1 MTQYFVYI
9 LYFDQVDH
17 KRFGTIRQQ
26 FWALCHFPFHVSL
39 VLLMEGTS
47 RFVTWRN
54 ALEVVKTIT
63 AEYEIIYAKFNTT
76 AEIGNAFDTYSTKL
90 LSSVKADLA
99 VYNVTSF
106 ISDIKKE
113 KDPQSEKALSAVTGL
128 LGTLI
133 NATFKFFKI
142 QASKRTAKTDDKKVK
157 NPIAELDKVVKVFD
171 LVFIYFFVAAGV
183 TLIIMAVLIALAKK
197 GKCAGDYAAIIL
209 RLLVGVA
216 LTMITV
222 VKANPNLQD
231 QFLFSAWILPSVLL
245 GLFIVVLLDGIF
257 GWILP
262 APKKLWRPNTQIT
275 HHG

>member
-1 MTQYFVYI
+1 
-9 LYFDQVDH
+9 
-17 KRFGTIRQQ
+17 
-26 FWALCHFPFHVSL
+26 
-39 VLLMEGTS
+39 MEGTS

-54 ALEVVKTIT
+54 ALEVVKLIT

-76 AEIGNAFDTYSTKL
+76 ADIGTAFDAYSTKL
-90 LSSVKADLA
+90 LSSVNADLT

-113 KDPQSEKALSAVTGL
+113 KDPRSEKALSAVTGL

-142 QASKRTAKTDDKKVK
+142 QASKRTAKTDSKKVK
-157 NPIAELDKVVKVFD
+157 DPIAELDKVVKVFD
-171 LVFIYFFVAAGV
+171 LVFIYFFIAAGL

-209 RLLVGVA
+209 RLIVGVA

-222 VKANPNLQD
+222 VKTNPNLQD
-231 QFLFSAWILPSVLL
+231 QFLFSAWILPTVLL
-245 GLFIVVLLDGIF
+245 GLFIVVLLDGVF

-262 APKKLWRPNTQIT
+262 APKKLWRPITHT

>member
-1 MTQYFVYI
+1 M
-9 LYFDQVDH
+9 YFDQVDH

-54 ALEVVKTIT
+54 ALVLVSTIT
-63 AEYEIIYAKFNTT
+63 DEYTIIYDKFNTT
-76 AEIGNAFDTYSTKL
+76 ADIANALDVYSKKL
-90 LSSVKADLA
+90 LSSVKADLN

-113 KDPQSEKALSAVTGL
+113 KDPKSEKALSAVTAL

-142 QASKRTAKTDDKKVK
+142 ASSKNTAKTNDKKVK
-157 NPIAELDKVVKVFD
+157 DPIAELDKVVKVFD

-209 RLLVGVA
+209 RLVVGVA
-216 LTMITV
+216 LAMITV
-222 VKANPNLQD
+222 VKTNPNLQD
-231 QFLFSAWILPSVLL
+231 QFLFSAWILPTVLL

-262 APKKLWRPNTQIT
+262 APKKLWRPNTHIT

>member
-1 MTQYFVYI
+1 M
-9 LYFDQVDH
+9 YFDQVDH

-76 AEIGNAFDTYSTKL
+76 AEIGNAFDAYSTKL
-90 LSSVKADLA
+90 LSSVKADL
-99 VYNVTSF
+99 VLYNVTSF
-106 ISDIKKE
+106 ISDIKNE

-128 LGTLI
+128 MGTLI

-142 QASKRTAKTDDKKVK
+142 QASKRTPKTDDKKVK
-157 NPIAELDKVVKVFD
+157 DPIAELDKVVKVFD

-231 QFLFSAWILPSVLL
+231 QFLFSAWILPTVLL
-245 GLFIVVLLDGIF
+245 GLFIVVVLDGIF

-262 APKKLWRPNTQIT
+262 APKKLWRPNSQTT

>member
-1 MTQYFVYI
+1 
-9 LYFDQVDH
+9 
-17 KRFGTIRQQ
+17 
-26 FWALCHFPFHVSL
+26 
-39 VLLMEGTS
+39 MEGTS

-54 ALEVVKTIT
+54 ALTVVDTIT

-76 AEIGNAFDTYSTKL
+76 AEIANALDVYSKKL
-90 LSSVKADLA
+90 LTSVKADLVA
-99 VYNVTSF
+99 YNVTSF
-106 ISDIKKE
+106 ISDFKKE
-113 KDPQSEKALSAVTGL
+113 KDPYSEKALSAVTGL

-142 QASKRTAKTDDKKVK
+142 QASKRSAKTDDKKVK
-157 NPIAELDKVVKVFD
+157 NPIAELDKVVQVFD

-222 VKANPNLQD
+222 VKSNPNLQD
-231 QFLFSAWILPSVLL
+231 QFLFSAWILPTVLV

-257 GWILP
+257 GWVLP
-262 APKKLWRPNTQIT
+262 APKKLWRANPHIT

>member
-1 MTQYFVYI
+1 M
-9 LYFDQVDH
+9 YFDQVDH

-76 AEIGNAFDTYSTKL
+76 ADIGNALDTYSTKL
-90 LSSVKADLA
+90 LSSVKADLT

-262 APKKLWRPNTQIT
+262 APKKLWRPNTHIS

>member
-1 MTQYFVYI
+1 M

-26 FWALCHFPFHVSL
+26 FWAFCHFPFHVSL

-54 ALEVVKTIT
+54 ALTVVDTIT
-63 AEYEIIYAKFNTT
+63 AEYATIYEKFNTT
-76 AEIGNAFDTYSTKL
+76 TDIANAFNDYSTKL
-90 LSSVKADLA
+90 LKSVNADLT

-106 ISDIKKE
+106 ITDLKKE
-113 KDPQSEKALSAVTGL
+113 KDAQSEKALSAVTGL
-128 LGTLI
+128 LGTLV

-142 QASKRTAKTDDKKVK
+142 QASKRTAKTYDKKVK
-157 NPIAELDKVVKVFD
+157 DPIAELDKVVKVFD
-171 LVFIYFFVAAGV
+171 LVFVYFFIAAGL

-209 RLLVGVA
+209 RLVVGVA
-216 LTMITV
+216 LAMITAL
-222 VKANPNLQD
+222 KSNPNLQD
-231 QFLFSAWILPSVLL
+231 HFLFSAWILPSVVV

-257 GWILP
+257 GWLLP
-262 APKKLWRPNTQIT
+262 APKKLWRPNSQTT

>member
-1 MTQYFVYI
+1 MLQYFVYI

-63 AEYEIIYAKFNTT
+63 AEYEIIYAKYNTT

-90 LSSVKADLA
+90 LSSVKADLI

-113 KDPQSEKALSAVTGL
+113 KDPQSDKALSAVTGL

-157 NPIAELDKVVKVFD
+157 DPIAELDKVVKVFD

-222 VKANPNLQD
+222 VKSNPNLQD

-262 APKKLWRPNTQIT
+262 APKKLWRPNPQIT
-275 HHG
+275 HHE

>member
-1 MTQYFVYI
+1 M

-26 FWALCHFPFHVSL
+26 FWALCHFPFHISL

-54 ALEVVKTIT
+54 ALHVVNTIT
-63 AEYEIIYAKFNTT
+63 AEYEMIYTNFTT
-76 AEIGNAFDTYSTKL
+76 TNDIANAFNAYSTKL
-90 LSSVKADLA
+90 LKSVNADLT

-106 ISDIKKE
+106 ITDLKKE
-113 KDPQSEKALSAVTGL
+113 KDPQSDKALSAVIGL
-128 LGTLI
+128 LGTLV

-142 QASKRTAKTDDKKVK
+142 QTSKTAAKTDDKKVK
-157 NPIAELDKVVKVFD
+157 DPVAELDKVVKVFD
-171 LVFIYFFVAAGV
+171 LVFVYFFVAAGL

-216 LTMITV
+216 LAMITV

-231 QFLFSAWILPSVLL
+231 QFLFSAWILPTVVA
-245 GLFIVVLLDGIF
+245 GLFLVVLLDGIL
-257 GWILP
+257 GWLLP
-262 APKKLWRPNTQIT
+262 APKKLWRGNSNIT

>member
-1 MTQYFVYI
+1 MPQYFIYI

-26 FWALCHFPFHVSL
+26 FWALCHFPFHISL

-54 ALEVVKTIT
+54 ALEVVETIT
-63 AEYEIIYAKFNTT
+63 AEYGIIYAKFNTT
-76 AEIGNAFDTYSTKL
+76 ADIGNAFDTYSKKL
-90 LSSVKADLA
+90 LSSVKADLT

-113 KDPQSEKALSAVTGL
+113 KDPQSEKVLSAVTGL

-142 QASKRTAKTDDKKVK
+142 QASKKTAKTDEKKVK
-157 NPIAELDKVVKVFD
+157 DPIAELDKVVKVFD

-183 TLIIMAVLIALAKK
+183 TLILMAVLIALAKK

-209 RLLVGVA
+209 RLVVGVA

-245 GLFIVVLLDGIF
+245 GLLIVVVLDGIF

-262 APKKLWRPNTQIT
+262 APKKLWRSKGHTS